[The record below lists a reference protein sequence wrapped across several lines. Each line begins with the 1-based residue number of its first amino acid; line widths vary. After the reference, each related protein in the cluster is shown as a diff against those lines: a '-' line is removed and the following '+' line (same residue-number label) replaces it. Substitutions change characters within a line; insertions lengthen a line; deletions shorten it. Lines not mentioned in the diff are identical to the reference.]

1 MKKILFFIIIILI
14 TSSCSSNKKEKRD
27 TTELWSKAMTTG
39 QIIKRSGTKLTSES
53 ARESGLAEKDAKNRL
68 QSGGG
73 LLGKKGLSIGND
85 IGQDQSVASV
95 GMPINP
101 YLWRASLESINF
113 MPLTSADPFGG
124 TIITEWYNDDKNLNE
139 RCKVNIF
146 IKGVELKTSNLKA
159 SIFCQEKISD
169 NWIDVEVDQNK
180 NITFENSI
188 LEKAKKIRLS
198 NQ

>member
-1 MKKILFFIIIILI
+1 
-14 TSSCSSNKKEKRD
+14 
-27 TTELWSKAMTTG
+27 
-39 QIIKRSGTKLTSES
+39 
-53 ARESGLAEKDAKNRL
+53 
-68 QSGGG
+68 
-73 LLGKKGLSIGND
+73 
-85 IGQDQSVASV
+85 
-95 GMPINP
+95 
-101 YLWRASLESINF
+101 

-124 TIITEWYNDDKNLNE
+124 TIITEWYNDEKNLNE

-169 NWIDVEVDQNK
+169 NWVDVEVDQNK

>member
-1 MKKILFFIIIILI
+1 
-14 TSSCSSNKKEKRD
+14 
-27 TTELWSKAMTTG
+27 MTTG
-39 QIIKRSGTKLTSES
+39 QIIKRSGTKMTSEK

-73 LLGKKGLSIGND
+73 LLGKKGLTIGNNND
-85 IGQDQSVASV
+85 QSQSVASV

-124 TIITEWYNDDKNLNE
+124 TIITEWYNDEKNLNE

-169 NWIDVEVDQNK
+169 NWVDVEVDQNK